1 MDQYDGQ
8 LPVEIVSK
16 CSEDQCALCNVSF
29 ITQGCKDAYKIRLQ
43 KVKLAEM
50 HYFGTPHEKKI
61 NLALNEWKTADPVNR
76 IIPTKKTSV
85 PKDNFNNSNLVNEVD
100 MTYCHVCQIQLTSK
114 MTAQAHYTG
123 AKHVK
128 NVKKA
133 GSGIIIVGKET
144 FGASFKS
151 SPEKK
156 KPKLIS
162 DVLMADES
170 AREGSGNRF
179 FCMGCKLHF
188 SEGFKYQQHL
198 ASNAHKAKSSE
209 KSEFRVE
216 NTTPQSDK
224 SMFEIKKESDQ
235 AGDGGEG
242 GFSSNYIDEMLSK
255 IRADPKSAY
264 DCTICKVQCNTQ
276 EVLNVHLQGSKHKK
290 KLVSLSNTKTKSQF
304 HCEIC
309 NVECPGQEPYD
320 MHLAGKKHQK
330 KISAMT

>member
-1 MDQYDGQ
+1 
-8 LPVEIVSK
+8 
-16 CSEDQCALCNVSF
+16 
-29 ITQGCKDAYKIRLQ
+29 
-43 KVKLAEM
+43 
-50 HYFGTPHEKKI
+50 
-61 NLALNEWKTADPVNR
+61 
-76 IIPTKKTSV
+76 
-85 PKDNFNNSNLVNEVD
+85 
-100 MTYCHVCQIQLTSK
+100 
-114 MTAQAHYTG
+114 
-123 AKHVK
+123 
-128 NVKKA
+128 
-133 GSGIIIVGKET
+133 
-144 FGASFKS
+144 
-151 SPEKK
+151 
-156 KPKLIS
+156 
-162 DVLMADES
+162 MADES

-179 FCMGCKLHF
+179 FCMGCKLHSLYF
-188 SEGFKYQQHL
+188 SEGLKYQQHL

-255 IRADPKSAY
+255 IRADPKSVY

-290 KLVSLSNTKTKSQF
+290 KLVSLSNTQTKSQF

-309 NVECPGQEPYD
+309 NVECAGQEPYD

>member
-1 MDQYDGQ
+1 
-8 LPVEIVSK
+8 
-16 CSEDQCALCNVSF
+16 
-29 ITQGCKDAYKIRLQ
+29 
-43 KVKLAEM
+43 
-50 HYFGTPHEKKI
+50 
-61 NLALNEWKTADPVNR
+61 
-76 IIPTKKTSV
+76 
-85 PKDNFNNSNLVNEVD
+85 
-100 MTYCHVCQIQLTSK
+100 

-133 GSGIIIVGKET
+133 GSGNKKIFFVLLISRGGKPKIIFYFIIPSGITIVGKES

-264 DCTICKVQCNTQ
+264 DCTICKVQCTSQ
-276 EVLNVHLQGSKHKK
+276 QQLNVHLQGSKHKK
-290 KLVSLSNTKTKSQF
+290 NMASLCKQYFCKVCKVQCT
-304 HCEIC
+304 
-309 NVECPGQEPYD
+309 GQEPYD
-320 MHLAGKKHQK
+320 IHLAGKKHQRKVRKTDK
-330 KISAMT
+330 KIREMENYLSNL